1 MKNVASHITVIYIKK
16 IKFLMEA
23 ELPNDKFEAY
33 EHPNNGEEL
42 ERKLYGN
49 DKIKETLSKKKAR
62 TENSQTEKVNKSVLK
77 KINKEINPK
86 RKQKVTAVKNKKK
99 NSSNKKIFFIT
110 KNKKRARTPIKAKHP
125 FIVSRVEDIEKVQ
138 IKRNKKFKNDTESDT
153 TEATDLDDFPEK
165 YDNSNLLNDYN
176 ILDEMERDEKI
187 GKEGL
192 LGLQEILFNGDKPE
206 EERGQEM
213 LDSIYISF
221 YHSTQACTILLK
233 EN

>member
-1 MKNVASHITVIYIKK
+1 
-16 IKFLMEA
+16 MEA

-49 DKIKETLSKKKAR
+49 DKIKETLSKKKAH
-62 TENSQTEKVNKSVLK
+62 TQNSETEKVNKSVLK

-153 TEATDLDDFPEK
+153 TEATDLDDFQEK
-165 YDNSNLLNDYN
+165 YDNSNLLNEDN
-176 ILDEMERDEKI
+176 IFDEMERDEKI

-221 YHSTQACTILLK
+221 YRSTQACTILLK

>member
-1 MKNVASHITVIYIKK
+1 
-16 IKFLMEA
+16 MEA

-62 TENSQTEKVNKSVLK
+62 TENSQTEKVNKSVQK

-165 YDNSNLLNDYN
+165 YDNSNLLNEVD
-176 ILDEMERDEKI
+176 IFDELERDEKI

-192 LGLQEILFNGDKPE
+192 LGLQELLFNGDKPE

-221 YHSTQACTILLK
+221 YRSTQACTILLK

>member
-1 MKNVASHITVIYIKK
+1 
-16 IKFLMEA
+16 MEA

-49 DKIKETLSKKKAR
+49 DKIKETLSKKKAH
-62 TENSQTEKVNKSVLK
+62 TQNSETEKVNKSVLK
-77 KINKEINPK
+77 KIKNENNSKI
-86 RKQKVTAVKNKKK
+86 KQKVTAVKDKKK
-99 NSSNKKIFFIT
+99 SSANKNLSLLT
-110 KNKKRARTPIKAKHP
+110 KNKKRARTPVKAKHP

-165 YDNSNLLNDYN
+165 YDNSNLLNEDN
-176 ILDEMERDEKI
+176 IFDEMERDEKI

-192 LGLQEILFNGDKPE
+192 LGLQERNARLNLYLFLP
-206 EERGQEM
+206 
-213 LDSIYISF
+213 F
-221 YHSTQACTILLK
+221 YSSLHYFIKRKLIRFIRT
-233 EN
+233 

>member
-1 MKNVASHITVIYIKK
+1 
-16 IKFLMEA
+16 MEA

-110 KNKKRARTPIKAKHP
+110 KNKKRARTPVKAKHP
-125 FIVSRVEDIEKVQ
+125 FIISRVEDIEKVQ
-138 IKRNKKFKNDTESDT
+138 IKRNKKFKNDLESDT
-153 TEATDLDDFPEK
+153 TNEATDLNDFQEK

-176 ILDEMERDEKI
+176 IFDEMERDEKI

-192 LGLQEILFNGDKPE
+192 LGLQEKLFNGDKPE

-221 YHSTQACTILLK
+221 YRSTQACTILLK

>member
-1 MKNVASHITVIYIKK
+1 
-16 IKFLMEA
+16 MEA

-62 TENSQTEKVNKSVLK
+62 TENFQTEKVNKSVQK

-110 KNKKRARTPIKAKHP
+110 KNKKRARAPIKAKHP

-165 YDNSNLLNDYN
+165 YDNSNLLNEDN
-176 ILDEMERDEKI
+176 IFDEMERDEKI

-221 YHSTQACTILLK
+221 YRSTQACTILLK

>member
-153 TEATDLDDFPEK
+153 TEATDLDNFPEK
-165 YDNSNLLNDYN
+165 YDNSNLLNEDN
-176 ILDEMERDEKI
+176 IFDEMERDEKI

>member
-1 MKNVASHITVIYIKK
+1 
-16 IKFLMEA
+16 MEA
-23 ELPNDKFEAY
+23 ELPNDKFFPY

-49 DKIKETLSKKKAR
+49 EKIKETLSKKKAH
-62 TENSQTEKVNKSVLK
+62 TQNSETEKVNKSVLK
-77 KINKEINPK
+77 KIKNENNSKI
-86 RKQKVTAVKNKKK
+86 KQKVTAVKDKKK
-99 NSSNKKIFFIT
+99 SSANKNLSLLT

-165 YDNSNLLNDYN
+165 YDNSNLLNEDN
-176 ILDEMERDEKI
+176 IFDEMERDEKI

-221 YHSTQACTILLK
+221 YRSTQACTILLK

>member
-1 MKNVASHITVIYIKK
+1 
-16 IKFLMEA
+16 MEA

-99 NSSNKKIFFIT
+99 NSSNKKLFFII

-138 IKRNKKFKNDTESDT
+138 IKRNKKFKNDSESDT

-221 YHSTQACTILLK
+221 YRSTQACTILLK

>member
-1 MKNVASHITVIYIKK
+1 
-16 IKFLMEA
+16 MEA

-77 KINKEINPK
+77 KINKEINSK

-99 NSSNKKIFFIT
+99 NSSNKKIFFII

-138 IKRNKKFKNDTESDT
+138 IKRNKKFKNDSESDT
-153 TEATDLDDFPEK
+153 TNEATDLDDFPEK
-165 YDNSNLLNDYN
+165 YDNSNLLNEDN
-176 ILDEMERDEKI
+176 IFDEMERDEKI

-221 YHSTQACTILLK
+221 YRSTQACTILLK

>member
-1 MKNVASHITVIYIKK
+1 
-16 IKFLMEA
+16 MEA

-62 TENSQTEKVNKSVLK
+62 TENSQTEKVNKSVQK

-165 YDNSNLLNDYN
+165 YDNSNLLNEDN
-176 ILDEMERDEKI
+176 IFDEMERDEKI

-221 YHSTQACTILLK
+221 YRSTQACTILLK

>member
-1 MKNVASHITVIYIKK
+1 
-16 IKFLMEA
+16 MEA

-99 NSSNKKIFFIT
+99 NSSNKKLFFIT
-110 KNKKRARTPIKAKHP
+110 KNKKRARTPVKAKHP

-165 YDNSNLLNDYN
+165 YDNSNLLNEDN
-176 ILDEMERDEKI
+176 IFDEMERDEKI

>member
-1 MKNVASHITVIYIKK
+1 
-16 IKFLMEA
+16 MEA

-86 RKQKVTAVKNKKK
+86 GKQKVTAVKNKKK

-110 KNKKRARTPIKAKHP
+110 KNKKRARTPVKAKHP

-138 IKRNKKFKNDTESDT
+138 IKRNKKFKNDSESDT
-153 TEATDLDDFPEK
+153 TNEATDLDDFPEK

-192 LGLQEILFNGDKPE
+192 LSLQEILFNGDKPE

-221 YHSTQACTILLK
+221 YRSTQACTILLK

>member
-1 MKNVASHITVIYIKK
+1 
-16 IKFLMEA
+16 MEA
-23 ELPNDKFEAY
+23 ELPNDKFFPY

-49 DKIKETLSKKKAR
+49 DKIKETLSKKKAH
-62 TENSQTEKVNKSVLK
+62 TQNSETEKVNKSVLK
-77 KINKEINPK
+77 KIKNENNSKI
-86 RKQKVTAVKNKKK
+86 KQKVTAVKDKKK
-99 NSSNKKIFFIT
+99 SSANKNLSLLT

-165 YDNSNLLNDYN
+165 YDNSNLLNEDN
-176 ILDEMERDEKI
+176 IFDEMERDEKK

-192 LGLQEILFNGDKPE
+192 LGLQEKLFNGDKPE
-206 EERGQEM
+206 EERGQEGR
-213 LDSIYISF
+213 
-221 YHSTQACTILLK
+221 
-233 EN
+233 

>member
-1 MKNVASHITVIYIKK
+1 
-16 IKFLMEA
+16 MEA
-23 ELPNDKFEAY
+23 ELPNDKFFPY
-33 EHPNNGEEL
+33 ELPNNGEEL
-42 ERKLYGN
+42 ESNIYDK
-49 DKIKETLSKKKAR
+49 DKIKETLPKKKAH
-62 TENSQTEKVNKSVLK
+62 TQNSQTEKVYKSVQR

-86 RKQKVTAVKNKKK
+86 RKQKVKAVKNKKK

-221 YHSTQACTILLK
+221 YRSTQACTILLK